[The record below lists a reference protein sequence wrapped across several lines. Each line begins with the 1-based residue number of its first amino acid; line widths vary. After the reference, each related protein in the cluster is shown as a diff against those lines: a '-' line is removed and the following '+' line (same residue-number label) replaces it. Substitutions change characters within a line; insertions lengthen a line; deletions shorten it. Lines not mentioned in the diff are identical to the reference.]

1 MARIYDH
8 VTDVMRKQIVDV
20 LEARWAVNLLGLTDA
35 ERSQL
40 IGWLPHLRPALAE
53 LKIDYRDGKKKSIS
67 IFSPPRCCRRR
78 SVVAG
83 RSFRHAQALNIATRR
98 DDATFEVVD
107 SADHAGLW
115 INRHSIGTWTGDR
128 GQSSARFCRRDRLR
142 RLIHEHQQ
150 VA

>member
-83 RSFRHAQALNIATRR
+83 RSFGTHRPSTSPPDAMTRLSKSWT
-98 DDATFEVVD
+98 APTTLA
-107 SADHAGLW
+107 SG
-115 INRHSIGTWTGDR
+115 STGTR
-128 GQSSARFCRRDRLR
+128 SARGPATADSRRRGF
-142 RLIHEHQQ
+142 
-150 VA
+150 VGVTGCAG